1 MFVPIPTGT
10 LKVGGEQSVEG
21 NLNLLEQETLNSRAR
36 ARATIFPGG
45 WFYTGCGEG
54 CLKT

>member
-21 NLNLLEQETLNSRAR
+21 NLNLVEQETLNSRAR

-45 WFYTGCGEG
+45 WFYIGCGEG
-54 CLKT
+54 